1 MQLSRQQWATAIAIA
16 FHLSGFIAIGLLK
29 SQLFVQ
35 LTPLNLLV
43 SAGLL
48 CWTQPKFTTGFWLF
62 AAVAFTLGFFAEVV
76 GVNTGLL
83 FGNYTYGPVLGPK
96 WRGVPYLIGLQWV
109 VVTYCAGVAMAMLHH
124 KLLPAAGGAVLAGPS
139 RFWRMASVVVD
150 GALLAVFFDWIL
162 EPVAVQL
169 GYWSWAGNEIPLLN
183 YTSWMGVSMVI
194 LLFFYIF
201 RFPRHNL
208 FAIHLFMIQV
218 LFFLLMRTFGQ

>member
-35 LTPLNLLV
+35 LTPLNLVV

-48 CWTQPKFTTGFWLF
+48 FWTQPKHTTGFWVFVAL
-62 AAVAFTLGFFAEVV
+62 AFTLGFFAEVV
-76 GVNTGLL
+76 GVNTGIL
-83 FGNYTYGPVLGPK
+83 FGNYTYGSVLGPK
-96 WRGVPYLIGLQWV
+96 WMGVPYLIGLQWV
-109 VVTYCAGVAMAMLHH
+109 VVTYCAGIAMAMLQKRVLMVSESEEITVP
-124 KLLPAAGGAVLAGPS
+124 KL
-139 RFWRMASVVVD
+139 WRMASIVLD

-169 GYWSWAGNEIPLLN
+169 GYWTWAGNEIPLLN
-183 YTSWMGVSMVI
+183 YLSWMGVSMVI

-201 RFPRHNL
+201 KFPRHNL

>member
-1 MQLSRQQWATAIAIA
+1 MRLSRQQWATAIAIA

-62 AAVAFTLGFFAEVV
+62 ATVAFTLGFFAEVV

-83 FGNYTYGPVLGPK
+83 FGNYSYGNVLGPK
-96 WRGVPYLIGLQWV
+96 WMGVPYLIGLQWV
-109 VVTYCAGVAMAMLHH
+109 VVTYCAGVAIAMLHD
-124 KLLPAAGGAVLAGPS
+124 KLMPVSADGAAASAK
-139 RFWRMASVVVD
+139 WRMASIVID

-169 GYWSWAGNEIPLLN
+169 GYWSWAGNDIPLLN
-183 YTSWMGVSMVI
+183 YASWMGVSMVI
-194 LLFFYIF
+194 LLFFYFF

-218 LFFLLMRTFGQ
+218 MFFLLMRNFGQ